1 MALQDF
7 TTRNEIAEVCQG
19 YLIMSINI
27 AAAAAVFILVCLFV
41 YVLLSNS
48 MGKKKSNILTWWK

>member
-27 AAAAAVFILVCLFV
+27 AAAATVFILACLFV

-48 MGKKKSNILTWWK
+48 MGKKI